1 MKKMDEM
8 ELYHTLQSIRIV
20 YFFSII
26 FELTCW
32 ISKCVL
38 VKKIIFTDMFF
49 LIIFQFIILTIG
61 QLYFKTRVDDPQGK
75 NGIILFIS
83 ISIIT
88 LIIGLLVT
96 YFGG

>member
-38 VKKIIFTDMFF
+38 VKKNNFHRYVFP
-49 LIIFQFIILTIG
+49 
-61 QLYFKTRVDDPQGK
+61 YY
-75 NGIILFIS
+75 IS
-83 ISIIT
+83 VYHFDNWAA
-88 LIIGLLVT
+88 LL
-96 YFGG
+96 